1 MPCVVDMHWSKP
13 LRGML
18 IQRDDEGEI
27 VDVRLLRTRDAG
39 DGASRRLCCSGQA
52 WYESLDL
59 ARKYG
64 WRPGPTMPAEEA
76 FEAWRRAGE
85 FEPSFEPRLH
95 PYVKQVSAQDARSM
109 ADALERALG
118 NPAEMAMLRVALH
131 GARSRRSAARADAE
145 NRLMSPMFLCDFVE
159 FLRSGPFVFAWRD
172 L

>member
-1 MPCVVDMHWSKP
+1 MHRSKP

-18 IQRDDEGEI
+18 IRRDDEGEI
-27 VDVRLLRTRDAG
+27 VDVRLLRTRDAA
-39 DGASRRLCCSGQA
+39 DGAFGRLCCSGQA

-64 WRPGPTMPAEEA
+64 WRPAGTMPAEEA
-76 FEAWRRAGE
+76 YEAWRRAGE
-85 FEPSFEPRLH
+85 FEPSFEPRLR
-95 PYVKQVSAQDARSM
+95 PYVKQVSAQDARGM

-131 GARSRRSAARADAE
+131 GSRTRRGAVRADAE